1 MIKASHR
8 VYLSHTLRRRTNGSK
23 MANAAEKV
31 TVDTNFSGVKKREYG
46 SARKLGIVRGK
57 P

>member
-23 MANAAEKV
+23 MANAGEKV
-31 TVDTNFSGVKKREYG
+31 TVDANFSGVKKREYG